1 MPMPMP
7 LPRLS
12 LLAGPTL
19 AILVLAH
26 LLPRPGAAEAAP
38 PRSDPPLAPSSAFL
52 EMLPEGEMKRRFILD
67 CTGCHTFDE
76 RVAFPGGRART
87 AEEWAEAI
95 RRMIDFAGAQ
105 SPFPV
110 ISDDHDADSTAVWLA
125 RYLRS
130 MPPAAARPPAHAEVT
145 EYAIPEGRD
154 LPHDLAL
161 DADGRVV
168 VTGMFTHR
176 MYRLDPETGAF
187 ETVPIPVPNANPR
200 SLEIDPHGNWWVL
213 LGAPGR
219 VARYDPRAARW
230 TDWSIGMYAHEV
242 RVDGAGRA
250 WFNGHFSR
258 EPEVIG
264 YVDTRG
270 GGEARTFTVP
280 AHPQAQTRGPIPY
293 GLRIAPDGTVWGT
306 ELQGGRIVR
315 FDPATERFRLYDMP
329 TPWSGPR
336 RIDVDAAGAVW
347 IPAYAANRLVR
358 FDPETERFHEYEL
371 PIPDALPYV
380 VEVDRRR
387 NVVWVGTGAADA
399 VLAFHPGSERW
410 EVHPLPT
417 RGAMVRHLAID
428 ARNGDVWAAYGASPG
443 IPSKVARLRDSGAR

>member
-1 MPMPMP
+1 MSF
-7 LPRLS
+7 PRLP
-12 LLAGPTL
+12 LLAGSIL
-19 AILVLAH
+19 ATLVLVH
-26 LLPRPGAAEAAP
+26 SLPRPGAAEAAP
-38 PRSDPPLAPSSAFL
+38 TRADPPLASSSAFL
-52 EMLPEGEMKRRFILD
+52 EMLPEGEMKQRFILD

-76 RVAFPGGRART
+76 RIAFSGGRART
-87 AEEWAEAI
+87 AEEWAQAI

-110 ISDDHDADSTAVWLA
+110 ISDDHNADSTAVWLA
-125 RYLRS
+125 HYVRS
-130 MPPAAARPPAHAEVT
+130 MPAAAARPPARAEVT

-154 LPHDLAL
+154 LPHDLAV
-161 DADGRVV
+161 DAEGRVV

-176 MYRLDPETGAF
+176 MYLLDPESGAF
-187 ETVPIPVPNANPR
+187 ETVAIPTPNANPR
-200 SLEIDPHGNWWVL
+200 SLEIDRQGNWWVL

-219 VARYDPRAARW
+219 VARYDPDAKRW
-230 TDWSIGMYAHEV
+230 SDWSIGMYAHEV
-242 RVDGAGRA
+242 RVDEAGRA

-258 EPEVIG
+258 DPEVIG
-264 YVDTRG
+264 YVDPER

-280 AHPQAQTRGPIPY
+280 AHPQAKTRGPIPY
-293 GLRIAPDGTVWGT
+293 GLRIAPDGTVWGS
-306 ELQGGRIVR
+306 ELQGGRILR

-329 TPWSGPR
+329 TARSGPR
-336 RIDVDAAGAVW
+336 RIDVDPAGVVW

-358 FDPETERFHEYEL
+358 FDPATEQFREYEL
-371 PIPDALPYV
+371 PIRDALPYV

-399 VLAFHPGSERW
+399 VLAFHADSERW

-417 RGAMVRHLAID
+417 RGAMVRHLAIN

-443 IPSKVARLRDSGAR
+443 IPSKVARLRSSGSR